1 MDIIGAVG
9 YSGQDFVFLGQ
20 ETFGYI
26 TGKSIC
32 IVGTSNG
39 PKEMIWR
46 HETGIGRI
54 ASHPLSHR
62 IVIAPEIAKF
72 DVEVV
77 DIVGQNPVVF
87 LKNPS
92 TAKILDVTFSRD
104 AELVFAISGSLDPKV
119 FAWDVKTRELLF
131 VSDLPVNFTNIA
143 VNPAD
148 RKKFILSGDEG
159 LYMGTIIETMSV
171 STIKFDKIDL
181 NSPEFITLEEDDD
194 AVIDETSSVT
204 VAQITLVTFAVWAP
218 FNRVFIGTKGGSIV
232 ELNSIDLTLRLRAV
246 MPKSPPSDLIQVKNI
261 PLCATISSSNLLIG
275 TSNGDVFWFPVVEID
290 SSAIGDQDGE
300 DNTDVLCQ
308 SIQSTKFESAVRC
321 LQTDHLYVTVL
332 AGTSMGA
339 IMKFP
344 LDIAEVKRDEGD
356 EDNVEG
362 TDIDRTANALAVDD
376 VSNQTIVATNVSS
389 LQAGAVLCCK
399 SLSLPVLSTSETTPK
414 TSVVYCSIFVTGSH
428 TGLLTFWRQPSVD
441 SEAIVKDGSAVP
453 GIRKS
458 TPRTIK
464 VIRSMSVS
472 SSSPGSGTETPMIQ
486 QHYPCSA
493 IATIEY
499 LPFNQKTGYGLIM
512 VGTMDGFFESWKV
525 CAFEAEEDEEVV
537 HADEEDATI
546 KLRFVKYFRRLMFH
560 SPLSVLTCS
569 TEEKKFFNIALGSVF
584 SELVFILKVPNDYS
598 STPILNFTVN
608 VHSPP
613 ASCVWNGRIFWIGC
627 QNGLLCSFNPS
638 RGQKKERNE
647 SNPHASWETNLP
659 SITSMCSANK
669 GEFLV
674 MTSLSN
680 DLLTILSV
688 QSESNSS
695 THSSVFGESSLKFRN
710 PSKASTSHRDMVV
723 CVASAPNS
731 TYVAAGCVDGSVHLW
746 SIISGDIKLA
756 AKAILHRQA
765 VLSLSFSA
773 DSSLIMSC
781 GADGSVFFSTVNV
794 PARLFFKAALGDS
807 KFYEKVT
814 SGDEQKAM
822 AGRQA
827 SFIAPKVL
835 EAPSEVIIS
844 ETWFEAER
852 AEALEELK
860 KRSAIK
866 VSEVFGAVEDISFR
880 LKSILDRNNGRSEEM
895 EKVDRTDLVVD
906 LDGRDRTYLENE
918 KLLDST
924 RNLYSMRNLWNE
936 VNASRVR
943 EICWDSMETHERQ
956 ILPFNG
962 SVTNFVS
969 SFSIQGSSNEEKK
982 RIEII
987 KRLRGVEIRSQ
998 RAHHQGISQRL
1009 PTFEASI
1016 RTSWAKSI
1024 SGFSSSISWI
1034 ANDGSRWPS
1043 QNVVATLLRKEKGE
1057 DPLEVKAK
1065 EKSEATTTFGTS
1077 ENTRENSGLGDV
1089 AIQIGNR
1096 LGATSLEDEDE
1107 LSTTSLF
1114 ELDREIDENS
1124 IFNLLYAPE
1133 AVRTQTQKRTQ
1144 ILLLTEI
1151 ARMLRANFNSFFE
1164 ELANEKEDVM
1174 ASIELRNLRLENILE
1189 ELKQVEPLFIPKL
1202 MNRELRGAAIIIT
1215 DEELTSRPY
1224 ESDAIRAARL
1234 RDEEA
1239 KKNLLSQDETEDF
1252 KGRALE
1258 EMMNG
1263 TLEVKR
1269 DVFAD
1274 VAALQKPSWM
1284 EELSLSEM
1292 TESQVKETEAF
1303 EVKLKVVQEEQLK
1316 YRKLLEQEM
1325 KKLKTETTEACKTF
1339 DEKVANVGRI
1349 KILVQRE
1356 ILTQELYTSRLGLT
1370 MAKREQSWGML
1381 KSTEAQIEVM
1391 RKERAE
1397 LRVRSERFN
1406 VHVEAMKNSLN
1417 AIQEEERSL
1426 DKTFKRD
1433 FQTLCNNNFDQDS
1446 LKVFADLFRRREYAA
1461 SPDDDDDGSQD
1472 PDAEESDMLAS
1483 GSQRGSRG
1491 RSKQAS
1497 ARGSKRNPNASSRRN
1512 AKALGASKKN
1522 PSMGSSKK
1530 GGGIGAGSRMMKASK
1545 GGNARST
1552 AGGGKERLGPM
1563 QEAAQALKNAQQ
1575 PEANEKDPYFIDLL
1589 QKDKL
1594 VRIAESKIPLLMSLN
1609 IDSDCPENFVVD
1621 QYTWSKLQDLRNV
1634 RIEKEIASKRMAIE
1648 YIEQRRKLDDLTNE
1662 ENAIVSVIRSLRQA
1676 RDETLLYLESIETNL
1691 EVLVCL
1697 KQGQDEVDRNAVV
1710 TEYTDAVLVPT
1721 AVVDT
1726 FNSRIK
1732 GLDER

>member
-1 MDIIGAVG
+1 MLT
-9 YSGQDFVFLGQ
+9 YSL
-20 ETFGYI
+20 
-26 TGKSIC
+26 
-32 IVGTSNG
+32 
-39 PKEMIWR
+39 
-46 HETGIGRI
+46 
-54 ASHPLSHR
+54 
-62 IVIAPEIAKF
+62 
-72 DVEVV
+72 
-77 DIVGQNPVVF
+77 
-87 LKNPS
+87 
-92 TAKILDVTFSRD
+92 
-104 AELVFAISGSLDPKV
+104 
-119 FAWDVKTRELLF
+119 
-131 VSDLPVNFTNIA
+131 
-143 VNPAD
+143 
-148 RKKFILSGDEG
+148 
-159 LYMGTIIETMSV
+159 
-171 STIKFDKIDL
+171 
-181 NSPEFITLEEDDD
+181 
-194 AVIDETSSVT
+194 
-204 VAQITLVTFAVWAP
+204 
-218 FNRVFIGTKGGSIV
+218 
-232 ELNSIDLTLRLRAV
+232 
-246 MPKSPPSDLIQVKNI
+246 
-261 PLCATISSSNLLIG
+261 
-275 TSNGDVFWFPVVEID
+275 
-290 SSAIGDQDGE
+290 
-300 DNTDVLCQ
+300 
-308 SIQSTKFESAVRC
+308 
-321 LQTDHLYVTVL
+321 
-332 AGTSMGA
+332 
-339 IMKFP
+339 
-344 LDIAEVKRDEGD
+344 
-356 EDNVEG
+356 
-362 TDIDRTANALAVDD
+362 
-376 VSNQTIVATNVSS
+376 
-389 LQAGAVLCCK
+389 
-399 SLSLPVLSTSETTPK
+399 
-414 TSVVYCSIFVTGSH
+414 
-428 TGLLTFWRQPSVD
+428 
-441 SEAIVKDGSAVP
+441 
-453 GIRKS
+453 
-458 TPRTIK
+458 K
-464 VIRSMSVS
+464 VITSMSVS
-472 SSSPGSGTETPMIQ
+472 SSSQGSSTTEQFQ
-486 QHYPCSA
+486 QQYPSSA
-493 IATIEY
+493 IASMEY

-512 VGTMDGFFESWKV
+512 VGTMDGWFESWKV

-569 TEEKKFFNIALGSVF
+569 TEEKRFFSIALGSIF
-584 SELVFILKVPNDYS
+584 SERVFILKVPNDYN
-598 STPILNFTVN
+598 TTVVLNFTVN
-608 VHSPP
+608 VHSHP

-638 RGQKKERNE
+638 RGQKEERNE
-647 SNPHASWETNLP
+647 SKPHASWETSLP
-659 SITSMCSANK
+659 SISSMCSANK

-674 MTSLSN
+674 VTSPSN
-680 DLLTILSV
+680 DSLTILSV

-695 THSSVFGESSLKFRN
+695 THSSVFGEASLKFRN
-710 PSKASTSHRDMVV
+710 PSKNSPSHRDMVV
-723 CVASAPNS
+723 CVASSPNS
-731 TYVAAGCVDGSVHLW
+731 AFVAAGCVDGSIHLW

-765 VLSLSFSA
+765 VLSISFSV

-807 KFYEKVT
+807 KFYEKVAA
-814 SGDEQKAM
+814 GDEQNNNLE
-822 AGRQA
+822 GRKG
-827 SFIAPKVL
+827 SVVP
-835 EAPSEVIIS
+835 PSTVMTPAVTALSSEGSIIP
-844 ETWFEAER
+844 ETWFEFKR

-866 VSEVFGAVEDISFR
+866 VSEVFSAVEDITFR

-918 KLLDST
+918 NLLEST

-956 ILPFNG
+956 ILPFNV
-962 SVTNFVS
+962 STNNFVS
-969 SFSIQGSSNEEKK
+969 SFSIQGCSEQDKK
-982 RIEII
+982 RIDIV

-998 RAHHQGISQRL
+998 RAHHQGVSQRL

-1024 SGFSSSISWI
+1024 CGFSSAVSWI

-1043 QNVVATLLRKEKGE
+1043 QNIVETLLRKEKGE

-1065 EKSEATTTFGTS
+1065 EKTDATTNFSAPEGQ
-1077 ENTRENSGLGDV
+1077 REISGLGDV
-1089 AIQIGNR
+1089 IIPTSNR
-1096 LGATSLEDEDE
+1096 LGATSIEDEDE

-1114 ELDREIDENS
+1114 ESDREIDETS

-1144 ILLLTEI
+1144 IILLTEI

-1164 ELANEKEDVM
+1164 ELSNEKEDVM
-1174 ASIELRNLRLENILE
+1174 ASVELRNSRLESILE
-1189 ELKQVEPLFIPKL
+1189 ELKQVEALFVPKL
-1202 MNRELRGAAIIIT
+1202 TNTELRGAAIIIT

-1224 ESDAIRAARL
+1224 ESDAIRIARL
-1234 RDEEA
+1234 RDEEM
-1239 KKNLLSQDETEDF
+1239 KRKLVSLDETEDF
-1252 KGRALE
+1252 KGRALD

-1284 EELSLSEM
+1284 EELSASEM
-1292 TESQVKETEAF
+1292 SESQLKETEVF
-1303 EVKLKVVQEEQLK
+1303 EAKLKVVQEEQLK
-1316 YRKLLEQEM
+1316 YRKVLEQEM
-1325 KKLKTETTEACKTF
+1325 KKLKTETVEACKTF

-1370 MAKREQSWGML
+1370 MAKREQSWGLL

-1397 LRVRSERFN
+1397 LRVRSEKFN

-1417 AIQEEERSL
+1417 TIQEEERSL

-1483 GSQRGSRG
+1483 GSQRGSRS

-1497 ARGSKRNPNASSRRN
+1497 ARNSKRNPNASSKRN
-1512 AKALGASKKN
+1512 TKALGSSKRN
-1522 PSMGSSKK
+1522 TTMGSSKK
-1530 GGGIGAGSRMMKASK
+1530 GGGGIGAGSRMMKASK

-1552 AGGGKERLGPM
+1552 AGGGGGKERLGPM

-1575 PEANEKDPYFIDLL
+1575 PEANEKDPYFTDLL

-1634 RIEKEIASKRMAIE
+1634 RIEKEITSKRMAIE

-1676 RDETLLYLESIETNL
+1676 RDETLIYLESIETNL

-1697 KQGQDEVDRNAVV
+1697 KQGQDEVDKDAVV
-1710 TEYTDAVLVPT
+1710 TEYGDAVLVPT
-1721 AVVDT
+1721 AVVDK

-1732 GLDER
+1732 ELGKEKVGVLSRIKQFRRKINLIEWNSAHLEMESQHMEEYFTDLQLLRVTRELQQVIRDGSNTEQTKVITYHRS